1 MLTESKCVKQTS
13 NEREVKLTEVKGGG
27 VGWGSTPLPY
37 DWYLGI
43 SYVNRV
49 KRVKQTINEPE
60 VKLTEVNGVGW
71 GSAPLPYD
79 SYVGRWYVN
88 KVKCVKQTI
97 SKREVKSTEDNWMIS
112 ILILLKVNKILCHL
126 LYQSFEKKECVTL
139 QNKKRGYSSQA
150 NFTQTLTLKYLFR
163 TFQQNKNHSCDC
175 KQSK

>member
-112 ILILLKVNKILCHL
+112 ILILLKVNKIL
-126 LYQSFEKKECVTL
+126 SFAIPKLWKERVCYFAKKEE
-139 QNKKRGYSSQA
+139 R
-150 NFTQTLTLKYLFR
+150 LF
-163 TFQQNKNHSCDC
+163 
-175 KQSK
+175 